1 VRRGAVGTA
10 FLAAAAA
17 ALTACSSDGPNSA
30 ITTAPLCESGH
41 DREAANGVILM
52 AQSVPSATWVP
63 CIRAALPLGWSFH
76 HLEASNGE
84 SRFWLDSDR
93 DGTRAVEV
101 RLTGSCTTDGA
112 TEIPS
117 DREDMRRLERV
128 DRISPGYAGRRYY
141 VFDGGCLTVL
151 FSLAG
156 DSPGEALALAS
167 QVVGVV
173 ARADLQEQVREESGG
188 RLELDPEGTP

>member
-1 VRRGAVGTA
+1 VRRGVAGVALVALAVAG
-10 FLAAAAA
+10 
-17 ALTACSSDGPNSA
+17 CSSDGPNSA
-30 ITTAPLCESGH
+30 ITTAPLCETGH
-41 DREAANGVILM
+41 DSQAANAVILM
-52 AQSVPSATWVP
+52 AQSVPSASWVP
-63 CIRAALPLGWSFH
+63 CIRAALPLGWNFH

-84 SRFWLDSDR
+84 ARFWLDSDR

-101 RLTGSCTTDGA
+101 RLTGSCSTAGA

-128 DRISPGYAGRRYY
+128 ERISPGYVGRRYY

-151 FSLAG
+151 FRLGG
-156 DSPGEALALAS
+156 DNPGEALALAT

-173 ARADLQEQVREESGG
+173 SRADLQEQVHEESDG
-188 RLELDPEGTP
+188 RLELDP

>member
-30 ITTAPLCESGH
+30 ITGAPLCEEGH
-41 DREAANGVILM
+41 DSQAGNAVILM

-63 CIRAALPLGWSFH
+63 CIRTALPLGWSFH

-84 SRFWLDSDR
+84 ARFWLDSNR

-101 RLTGSCTTDGA
+101 RLTESCTTAGA
-112 TEIPS
+112 TVIPS
-117 DREDMRRLERV
+117 DREGMRRLELV
-128 DRISPGYAGRRYY
+128 ERISPSYTGRRYY
-141 VFDGGCLTVL
+141 LFDGGCLTFT
-151 FSLAG
+151 FSLDG
-156 DSPGEALALAS
+156 DSPGEGLALAS

-173 ARADLQEQVREESGG
+173 SRADLQEQVREESGG